1 MTHKKIQT
9 IAIIVYIVLLIGNLI
24 MWNHNAFAWIGI
36 MVASSF
42 WSIFETIWFLQ
53 NTNLGL
59 SKTIA
64 DLMNGLVY
72 QVPNLICVFILKTD
86 WPIDSQ
92 IKAISLTL
100 FCINLFAILFIDLW
114 QDKKATV
121 KKG

>member
-36 MVASSF
+36 MVASFF
-42 WSIFETIWFLQ
+42 WSIIETIWFLQ
-53 NTNLGL
+53 NTNLGF